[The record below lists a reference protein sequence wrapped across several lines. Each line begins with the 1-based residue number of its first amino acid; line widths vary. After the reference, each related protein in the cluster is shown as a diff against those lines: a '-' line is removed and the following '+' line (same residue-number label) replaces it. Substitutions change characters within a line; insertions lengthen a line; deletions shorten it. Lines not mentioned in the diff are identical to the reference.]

1 MISCYQC
8 NSIHWA
14 DAPYHRVVHLLIAN
28 CTAKYQS
35 VPPQVTTWT
44 TSCPLIE
51 SVNKRIVQS
60 CCFMWALV
68 EYDGYTTSH
77 WLAAF
82 VIWLA
87 EWLTASDCM
96 ATLCMCVFVAELS
109 SLWSKLVGLVW
120 GLTLFYIHQMN
131 RVNSRNDSSIDII
144 VSKTLTMMSM
154 LLSLRE
160 FTRFIWWMQN
170 SVSPQTKPTNLGHKS
185 AYIGCYSLRSLSP
198 CYSSRNLTLILPSHG
213 G

>member
-1 MISCYQC
+1 MISCCQY

-28 CTAKYQS
+28 CSAKYQS
-35 VPPQVTTWT
+35 VPLQVTTRT
-44 TSCPLIE
+44 TSCRLIE

-68 EYDGYTTSH
+68 EYDVCTTSH

-87 EWLTASDCM
+87 EWLTASDWPRCV
-96 ATLCMCVFVAELS
+96 CMCVFVAEPN
-109 SLWSKLVGLVW
+109 SLWPKLVGFVW

-131 RVNSRNDSSIDII
+131 RVNSRNDSNIDII

-160 FTRFIWWMQN
+160 FTRFIWWM
-170 SVSPQTKPTNLGHKS
+170 
-185 AYIGCYSLRSLSP
+185 
-198 CYSSRNLTLILPSHG
+198 
-213 G
+213 